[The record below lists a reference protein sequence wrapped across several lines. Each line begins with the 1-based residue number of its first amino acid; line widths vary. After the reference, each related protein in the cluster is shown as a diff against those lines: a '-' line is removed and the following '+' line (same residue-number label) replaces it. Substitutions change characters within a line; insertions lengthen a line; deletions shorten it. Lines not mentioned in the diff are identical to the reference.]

1 MKPLI
6 IILLVAAAVRSKAQK
21 NVLYGER
28 NMAKETLAA
37 CYDREGTL
45 YPDYFIADS
54 SLVRSGASLMQ
65 WYRDNITDFSRIA
78 AAYHC
83 QFDSYSH
90 TNSAI
95 LNDSVVATLKRRIA
109 AQRTSSNSVIF
120 LVHGYRKPFKSMNGD
135 SSSPA
140 DYDTLQTTIDR
151 FSGKKTC
158 YVGIYWDG
166 TYDFLSKNLKHGK
179 EILGL
184 FVTARE
190 NAVKT
195 GYQLRRLLT
204 GLPFDTLNVITHSLG
219 AEVACS
225 ALFDTSAEHAPTPSN
240 KAVNLCLIAPA
251 IGGVDRF
258 KTYYNRNSGLP
269 LPPVDNY
276 RLCIVYNTNDFVL
289 KKKIGIFGPGPY
301 KYGVTSL
308 GCDCDGAATTLR
320 DYFAKNY
327 PTSTIRLVDLSNT
340 VKCHHVRCYSVGD
353 NLKEMVLFM
362 TK

>member
-1 MKPLI
+1 MQSSLRSRMKPLI

-158 YVGIYWDG
+158 YVGIY
-166 TYDFLSKNLKHGK
+166 LLPQ
-179 EILGL
+179 ERML
-184 FVTARE
+184 
-190 NAVKT
+190 
-195 GYQLRRLLT
+195 LRL
-204 GLPFDTLNVITHSLG
+204 DTN
-219 AEVACS
+219 
-225 ALFDTSAEHAPTPSN
+225 
-240 KAVNLCLIAPA
+240 
-251 IGGVDRF
+251 
-258 KTYYNRNSGLP
+258 
-269 LPPVDNY
+269 
-276 RLCIVYNTNDFVL
+276 
-289 KKKIGIFGPGPY
+289 
-301 KYGVTSL
+301 
-308 GCDCDGAATTLR
+308 
-320 DYFAKNY
+320 
-327 PTSTIRLVDLSNT
+327 
-340 VKCHHVRCYSVGD
+340 
-353 NLKEMVLFM
+353 
-362 TK
+362 